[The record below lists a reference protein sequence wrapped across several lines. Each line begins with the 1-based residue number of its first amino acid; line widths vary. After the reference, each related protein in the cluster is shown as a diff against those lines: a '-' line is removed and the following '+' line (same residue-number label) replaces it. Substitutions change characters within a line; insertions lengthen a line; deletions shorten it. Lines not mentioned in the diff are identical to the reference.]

1 MKGETGAKRK
11 AEFTRFTKVAT
22 VLAKKSASLERERA
36 KFEEAIQKWG
46 RKHSVPSRVYRA
58 QPSGPSKRCKPII
71 SHPTGPYIC
80 VLISES
86 PTRCVYRCFR
96 IGED

>member
-1 MKGETGAKRK
+1 MKAKTGAKRR
-11 AEFTRFTKVAT
+11 AELTRFKKLAT
-22 VLAKKSASLERERA
+22 ALSKKSASLGRERA
-36 KFEEAIQKWG
+36 NFEKALQKWG
-46 RKHSVPSRVYRA
+46 RKHSIPSRLYKA
-58 QPSGPSKRCKPII
+58 QPSGAGKRCKPVV

-86 PTRCVYRCFR
+86 PTKCVYRCYR